1 MRSVNILC
9 SFQIQVDLAV
19 DTNKGYDESNVLA
32 LPSKKRD
39 TAQKHEPQQKVRKL
53 TKKERK
59 KLEKVIELK
68 DKKAKVILFIKALFV
83 LYNLI
88 KKHTELIKCIC
99 CDVFKALLTLF
110 GCI

>member
-1 MRSVNILC
+1 M
-9 SFQIQVDLAV
+9 AV
-19 DTNKGYDESNVLA
+19 DTDKGYDESNVLA

-39 TAQKHEPQQKVRKL
+39 TTQKHEPQQKVRKL

-68 DKKAKVILFIKALFV
+68 DKKAKVIFVIKAQFV

-88 KKHTELIKCIC
+88 KKCTEPIMHIC
-99 CDVFKALLTLF
+99 SDVFKAFLTLF